1 MNLVLI
7 GVNHKSAPLQ
17 VRERLAI
24 PAARLQE
31 ATLSL
36 LSVPCVREGMILST
50 CNRVEFLTYQE
61 PAQAD
66 LLEFIQNYFAI
77 EKDALHPYMYEYRAS
92 EVVRHVF
99 RVASSLD
106 SLVVGEPQI
115 LGQVKE
121 SYTLARSIGGVNNN
135 LDPLMQRAFTV
146 ARKVRNQTSIGISSV
161 SIASVA
167 VDLARKI
174 FGSLQ
179 GKTVLLMGAG
189 KMGELAAR
197 SMMQHGASTIYVC
210 NRTYE
215 RAVELAG
222 KFPGV
227 RSESGSA
234 TGQPASARFAGGER
248 ATVQPIGYDL
258 LHQYA
263 ATADIIVSCTGAEQ
277 PIFNRKHA
285 EQYMQRRKQ
294 RPMFFID
301 IAVPRDVDPEINS
314 VEGVF
319 VYNIDDLQAVAVS
332 NLSSRTKEAKDAEAI
347 IRAEVERYSQRMQSL
362 NGVPSI
368 VALQQSLEDVR
379 QNEMR
384 RMAPRLANLSSEQL
398 QAVEQM
404 TRSLV
409 HKLQHAPI
417 QAIKRAAQEGDRET
431 LAVIQTVF
439 DLDRHAKQAENAE
452 TTEAA
457 GNAEQQAVDAV
468 AHSELQDAAFLP
480 TPDATAVAT
489 PVSATA
495 LKTSSLKEDC
505 LP

>member
-1 MNLVLI
+1 MNFVLI

-17 VRERLAI
+17 IRERLAI
-24 PAARLQE
+24 SPSRLQE
-31 ATLSL
+31 ATQSL
-36 LSVPCVREGMILST
+36 LTVPCVREGMILST

-66 LLEFIQNYFAI
+66 LLEFIQNYFSV
-77 EKDALHPYMYEYRAS
+77 DTSSLRPYLYEYRAS

-121 SYTLARSIGGVNNN
+121 SYTVARSVGGVNSN

-197 SMMQHGASTIYVC
+197 SLMHQGASHIYLC
-210 NRTYE
+210 NRTDE
-215 RAVELAG
+215 RAVELAE
-222 KFPGV
+222 KF
-227 RSESGSA
+227 SCAHAASSGPTA
-234 TGQPASARFAGGER
+234 QASVAQAISYG
-248 ATVQPIGYDL
+248 T
-258 LHQYA
+258 LHEYA
-263 ATADIIVSCTGAEQ
+263 AQADIVVTCTGSET
-277 PIFNRKHA
+277 PIFQREHA
-285 EQYMQRRKQ
+285 EAYAHRRKQ

-301 IAVPRDVDPEINS
+301 IAVPRDVDPQIDR
-314 VEGVF
+314 VEGIF

-332 NLSSRTKEAKDAEAI
+332 NMSNRVKEAQDAEAI
-347 IRAEVERYSQRMQSL
+347 IRQEVSRYAQRMQSL
-362 NGVPSI
+362 DGVPAI

-379 QNEMR
+379 QQELR
-384 RMAPRLANLSSEQL
+384 RMAPRFANLSAEQL
-398 QAVEQM
+398 QVVEQI
-404 TRSLV
+404 TRALV
-409 HKLQHAPI
+409 NKMQHAPI
-417 QAIKRAAQEGDRET
+417 QAIKRAAQEGDRVT
-431 LAVIQTVF
+431 MSVIQTVF
-439 DLDRHAKQAENAE
+439 DLEVESAE
-452 TTEAA
+452 TQALPSNKVLSDED
-457 GNAEQQAVDAV
+457 EQ
-468 AHSELQDAAFLP
+468 
-480 TPDATAVAT
+480 
-489 PVSATA
+489 
-495 LKTSSLKEDC
+495 K
-505 LP
+505 

>member
-1 MNLVLI
+1 MNFVLI

-24 PAARLQE
+24 PTARLQE

-66 LLEFIQNYFAI
+66 LLEFVQNYFAI
-77 EKDALHPYMYEYRAS
+77 GKEALHPYMYEYRAS

-121 SYTLARSIGGVNNN
+121 SYTLARSIGTINTN

-197 SMMQHGASTIYVC
+197 SMMQHGASTIYIC

-215 RAVELAG
+215 RAVEVAG

-227 RSESGSA
+227 RSERGSESGQTA
-234 TGQPASARFAGGER
+234 I
-248 ATVQPIGYDL
+248 VQPISYDL
-258 LHQYA
+258 LHKYA
-263 ATADIIVSCTGAEQ
+263 ATADIVVSSTGAED
-277 PIFNRKHA
+277 PIFKRAHA
-285 EQYMQRRKQ
+285 ERYMQRRKQ
-294 RPMFFID
+294 RPMFLID

-332 NLSSRTKEAKDAEAI
+332 NMSSRTKEAMEAEAI
-347 IRAEVERYSQRMQSL
+347 IRDEVERYTLRMQSL

-368 VALQQSLEDVR
+368 VALQQALEDVR
-379 QNEMR
+379 QSEMR
-384 RMAPRLANLSSEQL
+384 RMAPRLAQLSSEQL

-404 TRSLV
+404 TRALV
-409 HKLQHAPI
+409 HKLQHSPI

-431 LAVIQTVF
+431 LAVIQSVF
-439 DLDRHAKQAENAE
+439 DLEHREEPTEASG
-452 TTEAA
+452 TTESTA
-457 GNAEQQAVDAV
+457 GT
-468 AHSELQDAAFLP
+468 SEPNETVFAL
-480 TPDATAVAT
+480 TPDATAGAT
-489 PVSATA
+489 KNAASAAKPAPATEE
-495 LKTSSLKEDC
+495 SL
-505 LP
+505 P

>member
-1 MNLVLI
+1 MNFVLI

-77 EKDALHPYMYEYRAS
+77 GKEALHPYMYEYRAS

-121 SYTLARSIGGVNNN
+121 SYSLARSIGGINNN

-197 SMMQHGASTIYVC
+197 SMMQHGASTIYIC

-215 RAVELAG
+215 RAVEVAG

-227 RSESGSA
+227 RSESGSWNGPIRNRTA
-234 TGQPASARFAGGER
+234 NFVRF
-248 ATVQPIGYDL
+248 T
-258 LHQYA
+258 
-263 ATADIIVSCTGAEQ
+263 
-277 PIFNRKHA
+277 
-285 EQYMQRRKQ
+285 
-294 RPMFFID
+294 
-301 IAVPRDVDPEINS
+301 
-314 VEGVF
+314 
-319 VYNIDDLQAVAVS
+319 
-332 NLSSRTKEAKDAEAI
+332 
-347 IRAEVERYSQRMQSL
+347 
-362 NGVPSI
+362 PSI
-368 VALQQSLEDVR
+368 CFDGGHHRQLHRRREANFQSHARGAIHAAPQAASHVLHR
-379 QNEMR
+379 HCGAAR
-384 RMAPRLANLSSEQL
+384 RGS
-398 QAVEQM
+398 
-404 TRSLV
+404 
-409 HKLQHAPI
+409 
-417 QAIKRAAQEGDRET
+417 GD
-431 LAVIQTVF
+431 
-439 DLDRHAKQAENAE
+439 
-452 TTEAA
+452 
-457 GNAEQQAVDAV
+457 
-468 AHSELQDAAFLP
+468 
-480 TPDATAVAT
+480 
-489 PVSATA
+489 
-495 LKTSSLKEDC
+495 
-505 LP
+505 

>member
-1 MNLVLI
+1 MNFVLI

-17 VRERLAI
+17 VRERLSI

-66 LLEFIQNYFAI
+66 LLEFIQNYFAVD
-77 EKDALHPYMYEYRAS
+77 KDALHPYMYEYRAS

-227 RSESGSA
+227 RAESGSA
-234 TGQPASARFAGGER
+234 TGQSAI
-248 ATVQPIGYDL
+248 VQPISYDL

-263 ATADIIVSCTGAEQ
+263 AAADIIVSSTGAEK
-277 PIFNRKHA
+277 PIFERKHA

-294 RPMFFID
+294 RPMFMID

-332 NLSSRTKEAKDAEAI
+332 NMSSRAKEAKDAEAI
-347 IRAEVERYSQRMQSL
+347 IRAEVERYAQRMQSL

-368 VALQQSLEDVR
+368 VALQQTLEDVR
-379 QNEMR
+379 QGEMR
-384 RMAPRLANLSSEQL
+384 RIAPRLAQLSSEQL

-439 DLDRHAKQAENAE
+439 DLEHHAKQAEIAGTQEDATGAE
-452 TTEAA
+452 HPAA
-457 GNAEQQAVDAV
+457 AAPVERTDT
-468 AHSELQDAAFLP
+468 AAFVP
-480 TPDATAVAT
+480 TPDATAGADVVSSST
-489 PVSATA
+489 PKSVSV
-495 LKTSSLKEDC
+495 KEDC

>member
-1 MNLVLI
+1 MNFILI

-24 PAARLQE
+24 STARLQE

-36 LSVPCVREGMILST
+36 LSVPCVREAMILST

-66 LLEFIQNYFAI
+66 LLEFIQNYFSVGK
-77 EKDALHPYMYEYRAS
+77 EALHPYIYEYRAS

-121 SYTLARSIGGVNNN
+121 SYSLARSIGGINTN

-146 ARKVRNQTSIGISSV
+146 ARKVRSQTSIGISSV

-197 SMMQHGASTIYVC
+197 SMMQQGASTIYIC

-234 TGQPASARFAGGER
+234 SGQTAI
-248 ATVQPIGYDL
+248 VQPISYDL
-258 LHQYA
+258 LHQYTA
-263 ATADIIVSCTGAEQ
+263 MADIVVSSTGAED
-277 PIFNRKHA
+277 PIFKRAHA

-332 NLSSRTKEAKDAEAI
+332 NMSSRTKEAMEAEAI
-347 IRAEVERYSQRMQSL
+347 IRDEVERYTLRMQSL

-368 VALQQSLEDVR
+368 VALQQTLEDVR

-384 RMAPRLANLSSEQL
+384 RMAPRLAQLSSEQL

-404 TRSLV
+404 TRALV

-431 LAVIQTVF
+431 LAVIQSVF
-439 DLDRHAKQAENAE
+439 DLEHREEPAEAPATGEQTAAK
-452 TTEAA
+452 
-457 GNAEQQAVDAV
+457 
-468 AHSELQDAAFLP
+468 SESKEMAFVP
-480 TPDATAVAT
+480 SPDATTVAGADAASAAKAV
-489 PVSATA
+489 PV
-495 LKTSSLKEDC
+495 KEESL
-505 LP
+505 P

>member
-1 MNLVLI
+1 MNFVLI

-66 LLEFIQNYFAI
+66 LLEFIQNYFAVGK
-77 EKDALHPYMYEYRAS
+77 EAMHPYIYEYRAS

-121 SYTLARSIGGVNNN
+121 SYSLARSIGGINTN

-197 SMMQHGASTIYVC
+197 SMMQQGASTIYVC

-215 RAVELAG
+215 RAVELAC
-222 KFPGV
+222 KFSGV

-234 TGQPASARFAGGER
+234 TGQTAI
-248 ATVQPIGYDL
+248 VQPISYDL

-263 ATADIIVSCTGAEQ
+263 ATADIIVSSTGAAD
-277 PIFNRKHA
+277 PIFKRAHA
-285 EQYMQRRKQ
+285 EKYMQRRKQ

-314 VEGVF
+314 VEGIF

-332 NLSSRTKEAKDAEAI
+332 NMSSRTKEAMEAEAI
-347 IRAEVERYSQRMQSL
+347 IRDEVERYTLRMQSL

-368 VALQQSLEDVR
+368 VALQQTLEDVR

-384 RMAPRLANLSSEQL
+384 RMAPRLAQLSDEQL

-404 TRSLV
+404 TRALV

-431 LAVIQTVF
+431 LAVIQSVF
-439 DLDRHAKQAENAE
+439 DLEHREESAEAPGAAEQTAAKSESKE
-452 TTEAA
+452 TT
-457 GNAEQQAVDAV
+457 
-468 AHSELQDAAFLP
+468 FIP
-480 TPDATAVAT
+480 TPDATAVTGTDASSAAKSV
-489 PVSATA
+489 PV
-495 LKTSSLKEDC
+495 KQESL
-505 LP
+505 P